1 MGKPKVF
8 ISFYTKDKDFAIEL
22 KKNIQMNFHNGLD
35 IFVSSDTDSL
45 SLGSN
50 FNEEI
55 LNNLKISNLLI
66 SVCSKDSV
74 NRPWVNFELGAAYM
88 NGIKCIPLCC
98 LGMTVDKLPSPISLF
113 QACNL
118 NEEKLTD
125 LYNEIA
131 KLKNESIRKIGDY
144 NIQSLL
150 DLNTNILNSRVDNQF
165 LIEIEELLPNF
176 KEEITKPENEENGV
190 IKLVN
195 NQLPDYSFKKL
206 KQITLD
212 NPKVN
217 IELNVKYKALYG
229 VSSDEFYFLFDII
242 VPKTFIE
249 EYLS

>member
-1 MGKPKVF
+1 M
-8 ISFYTKDKDFAIEL
+8 
-22 KKNIQMNFHNGLD
+22 
-35 IFVSSDTDSL
+35 
-45 SLGSN
+45 
-50 FNEEI
+50 
-55 LNNLKISNLLI
+55 
-66 SVCSKDSV
+66 
-74 NRPWVNFELGAAYM
+74 
-88 NGIKCIPLCC
+88 
-98 LGMTVDKLPSPISLF
+98 
-113 QACNL
+113 
-118 NEEKLTD
+118 
-125 LYNEIA
+125 
-131 KLKNESIRKIGDY
+131 
-144 NIQSLL
+144 
-150 DLNTNILNSRVDNQF
+150 
-165 LIEIEELLPNF
+165 PNF